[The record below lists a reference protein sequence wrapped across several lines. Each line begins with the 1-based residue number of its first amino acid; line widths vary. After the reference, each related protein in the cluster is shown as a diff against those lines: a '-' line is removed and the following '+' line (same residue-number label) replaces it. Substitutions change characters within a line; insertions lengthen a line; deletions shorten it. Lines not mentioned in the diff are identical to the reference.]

1 MDVFH
6 IAGGS
11 LVGRSRKNNVI
22 VLPPSTRASYGVVLL
37 SHGSS
42 DPRARLAND
51 LLARRVG
58 HRLNAAVSLASLD
71 HDRARLD
78 GAVAHLQE
86 QNVSDIIVV
95 PLLLNVAYHATTDVP
110 QATNQ
115 VRVSFPGVKLRVSK
129 PIGADPL
136 LLKGLDSVLKAS
148 GHRPAAD
155 TGVVLASAGSSHES
169 ARARHAALALEWR
182 SHGWGGSAVAF
193 ASGPG
198 PRVADAVQTLRESN
212 LEKIVVAPFVVAP
225 GALSHRIAAEAKAAG
240 ATPVTSTLH
249 STDPAVEVV
258 IKRIESALLTEPV
271 SVGSVPRA

>member
-1 MDVFH
+1 M
-6 IAGGS
+6 
-11 LVGRSRKNNVI
+11 GRSRKNSII
-22 VLPPSTRASYGVVLL
+22 VLPPATRASYGVVLL
-37 SHGSS
+37 SHGSA
-42 DPRARLAND
+42 DPRTRLAND

-58 HRLNAAVSLASLD
+58 HRLNAAISLASLD

-78 GAVAHLQE
+78 GAVAYLQE
-86 QNVSDIIVV
+86 QNISDIVVV
-95 PLLLNVAYHATTDVP
+95 PLLLNVAHDIASDSP
-110 QATNQ
+110 QTPPQ

-136 LLKGLDSVLKAS
+136 FLKGLDSVLKAS
-148 GHRPAAD
+148 GYRPEEN

-198 PRVADAVQTLRESN
+198 PRVADAVATLRESN
-212 LEKIVVAPFVVAP
+212 LERILVAPFVIAP
-225 GALSHRIAAEAKAAG
+225 GALSHKIAAEAKAVG

-249 STDPAVEVV
+249 STDSAVEVV
-258 IKRIESALLTEPV
+258 IKRIETALLTDPV
-271 SVGSVPRA
+271 TVGSVPRS